1 MRLRKSTCLLF
12 IAVIVILLFLGIGH
26 GSIGEV
32 HAQDFPIDD
41 GELLTGNSQ
50 LPPEETGQG
59 SGKSASPAERVITN
73 NMVQIFP
80 FDLSNDEPVNIIPDT
95 IYPYD
100 PSWITV
106 MREGFE
112 DEFPP
117 AGWYVFDNNGLTN
130 GEVYWGKVKSN
141 SYDSIYSE
149 GMYSVWAAGG
159 GANGRDPAVSNYPKN
174 MDSWMVFGPFDLST
188 VDNAMLEFNLD
199 IKTQPNHDFLF
210 WGASI
215 DGSSFYG
222 EAISGEAAYCAKMHF
237 SSIYGL
243 GNVVGKKKVWFAFN
257 FSSDA
262 SISDRGPFL
271 DEVFLKVY
279 YQEPGPFYKLA
290 PANNAI
296 NQPGKLSLSW
306 STSKDATSYEYL
318 LKEESWGATFDFIS
332 TGNNTSVYLTELK
345 PSTTYLWNVQ
355 AVNDYWIT
363 WSDDDG
369 GGSWRRFTT
378 GPEAAAFS
386 KNGPGDHAVD
396 QPASL
401 TLSWEPSANAYKYEY
416 CVDNVEDGKCNAQ
429 WKSTSTDT
437 FATIT
442 GVEAESTYFW
452 QVRACSTYACK
463 KADDDVW
470 WSFTTG
476 KKPVAFQKLAPANG
490 ETDQLLDPI
499 LNWETSTGAASY
511 VYCLDTTN
519 DSVCNTRWVSTGV
532 ENTVQ
537 LAGLERGKTYYW
549 KVKAKNTY
557 GNTAAD
563 SGEWWSFTTDDFKPE
578 MFTKTNPSNGAVDQ
592 PLELTM
598 SWGESVGAVSYDYCI
613 DVTSG
618 TVCDT
623 GWISTGA
630 ETFVNLTGLKPGTTY
645 YWTVRAKNVYGKT
658 KSDEKAWWTFKTDDM
673 KPEPFSKIGP
683 EDAAMSQP
691 YEFTLNWE
699 VSVDAAS
706 YDYCIDKTSG
716 TECDTGWIS
725 TGTETFV
732 NLTGLKPATTYYW
745 TVRARNAYGKTKS
758 DDKAWWSF
766 TTIN

>member
-1 MRLRKSTCLLF
+1 MRLRKSTCLF

-257 FSSDA
+257 F
-262 SISDRGPFL
+262 
-271 DEVFLKVY
+271 
-279 YQEPGPFYKLA
+279 
-290 PANNAI
+290 
-296 NQPGKLSLSW
+296 
-306 STSKDATSYEYL
+306 
-318 LKEESWGATFDFIS
+318 
-332 TGNNTSVYLTELK
+332 
-345 PSTTYLWNVQ
+345 
-355 AVNDYWIT
+355 
-363 WSDDDG
+363 
-369 GGSWRRFTT
+369 
-378 GPEAAAFS
+378 
-386 KNGPGDHAVD
+386 
-396 QPASL
+396 
-401 TLSWEPSANAYKYEY
+401 
-416 CVDNVEDGKCNAQ
+416 
-429 WKSTSTDT
+429 
-437 FATIT
+437 
-442 GVEAESTYFW
+442 
-452 QVRACSTYACK
+452 
-463 KADDDVW
+463 
-470 WSFTTG
+470 
-476 KKPVAFQKLAPANG
+476 
-490 ETDQLLDPI
+490 
-499 LNWETSTGAASY
+499 
-511 VYCLDTTN
+511 
-519 DSVCNTRWVSTGV
+519 
-532 ENTVQ
+532 
-537 LAGLERGKTYYW
+537 
-549 KVKAKNTY
+549 
-557 GNTAAD
+557 
-563 SGEWWSFTTDDFKPE
+563 
-578 MFTKTNPSNGAVDQ
+578 
-592 PLELTM
+592 
-598 SWGESVGAVSYDYCI
+598 
-613 DVTSG
+613 
-618 TVCDT
+618 
-623 GWISTGA
+623 
-630 ETFVNLTGLKPGTTY
+630 
-645 YWTVRAKNVYGKT
+645 
-658 KSDEKAWWTFKTDDM
+658 
-673 KPEPFSKIGP
+673 
-683 EDAAMSQP
+683 
-691 YEFTLNWE
+691 
-699 VSVDAAS
+699 
-706 YDYCIDKTSG
+706 
-716 TECDTGWIS
+716 
-725 TGTETFV
+725 
-732 NLTGLKPATTYYW
+732 
-745 TVRARNAYGKTKS
+745 
-758 DDKAWWSF
+758 
-766 TTIN
+766 